1 MYQNNSYQVKKEAI
15 LDDRTYNKLQIS
27 DMSKAMITKYLGSH
41 FFKFKIWVGR

>member
-27 DMSKAMITKYLGSH
+27 DMSNHTIYL
-41 FFKFKIWVGR
+41 FIIKVNNW